1 MAESSLNSAYDFAR
15 APDSAIRGILDAAI
29 GPPVLSNKALV
40 YRGYALKD
48 KPGRNCDPRVGMQKR
63 TCKQGEECAKKFRP
77 EKAQRKMGTEGE
89 IPLSTTS

>member
-15 APDSAIRGILDAAI
+15 APDSAIRGILDADI
-29 GPPVLSNKALV
+29 RKPVLSNKALV

-63 TCKQGEECAKKFRP
+63 TCKQGEECAKKLRQ
-77 EKAQRKMGTEGE
+77 ERRRQRWKLKASSR
-89 IPLSTTS
+89 